1 MATINKSQ
9 INLLPA
15 ALRETGRIRALKK
28 FLRTT
33 SAVLLGIY
41 LIAALLVFAAYIFL
55 LRQGGSLLT
64 RNSELVARVESFKAV
79 ETGLALLHDR
89 LRLAQ
94 SVFASSAASPQELI
108 EEVFSL
114 LPPSVQVSEIKIG
127 EEGIIT
133 LSAFSPTSVDLSELF
148 KRLEDSRYKTIILK
162 NLSLTSVSGYT
173 FSLEVH

>member
-79 ETGLALLHDR
+79 EGGLALLHDR

-94 SVFASSAASPQELI
+94 AVFAKGAASPQGLL
-108 EEVFSL
+108 EEVLSF
-114 LPPSVQVSEIKIG
+114 LPASIQVTEVKA
-127 EEGIIT
+127 EEGMIS
-133 LSAFSPTSVDLSELF
+133 LSAVSPTSGDLGQLF
-148 KRLEDSRYKTIILK
+148 SKLEDSGYKSVILK
-162 NLSLTSVSGYT
+162 SLSLGTTGYS
-173 FSLEVH
+173 FSLEIR